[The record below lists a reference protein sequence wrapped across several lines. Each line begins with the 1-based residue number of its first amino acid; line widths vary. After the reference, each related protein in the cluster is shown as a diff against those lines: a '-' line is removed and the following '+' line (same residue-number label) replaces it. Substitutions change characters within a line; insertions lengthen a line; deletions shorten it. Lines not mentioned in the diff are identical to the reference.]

1 MNALKAIAAVAAGV
15 AIVAVCVLVW
25 VTGIALLES
34 LGGDEPEPPAPQS
47 AVQILLRL
55 HRDELSDWNRLTLA
69 IALTES
75 HCNPAAEGA
84 AQDVGILQ
92 ITPIYARE
100 ASRLSGTDYCHADA
114 RDIDKALAMYEIV
127 QGHYNPDHDQ
137 TEAIRRHN
145 PGAGPG
151 YAAEVR
157 RNLQLV
163 ERYEAVRAAILSQQ

>member
-25 VTGIALLES
+25 VAGIALLET
-34 LGGDEPEPPAPQS
+34 LGEDEPEPPQQS
-47 AVQILLRL
+47 AVQILRKL
-55 HRDELSDWNRLTLA
+55 HSQELSDWDRLTLA

-75 HCNPAAEGA
+75 HCNPAAEGS

-100 ASRLSGTDYCHADA
+100 ASRISGTEYCHADA

-127 QGHYNPDHDQ
+127 QGHYNPDHDHA
-137 TEAIRRHN
+137 EAIRRHN

-163 ERYEAVRAAILSQQ
+163 ERYEAVRAAILSKE

>member
-25 VTGIALLES
+25 LAGVALLES
-34 LGGDEPEPPAPQS
+34 LGDDDPEPPQQS
-47 AVQILLRL
+47 AVQILRKL
-55 HRDELSDWNRLTLA
+55 HSRELSDWDRLTLA

-75 HCNPAAEGA
+75 HCNPAAEGS
-84 AQDVGILQ
+84 AQ
-92 ITPIYARE
+92 A
-100 ASRLSGTDYCHADA
+100 
-114 RDIDKALAMYEIV
+114 
-127 QGHYNPDHDQ
+127 
-137 TEAIRRHN
+137 EAIRRHN

-163 ERYEAVRAAILSQQ
+163 ERYEAVRAAILSKQ

>member
-25 VTGIALLES
+25 VAGVALLET
-34 LGGDEPEPPAPQS
+34 LGDDDPEPPQWS
-47 AVQILLRL
+47 AVQILRKL
-55 HRDELSDWNRLTLA
+55 HSQELSDWDRLTLA

-75 HCNPAAEGA
+75 HCNPAAEGS

-92 ITPIYARE
+92 ITPIYVRE
-100 ASRLSGTDYCHADA
+100 ASRLSGTDYSHADA

-137 TEAIRRHN
+137 AEAIRRHN

-163 ERYEAVRAAILSQQ
+163 ERYEAVRSAILSKQ

>member
-1 MNALKAIAAVAAGV
+1 MNALKTIAAVAAGV

-25 VTGIALLES
+25 VAGIALLET
-34 LGGDEPEPPAPQS
+34 LGEDEPEPPQQS
-47 AVQILLRL
+47 AVQILRKL
-55 HRDELSDWNRLTLA
+55 HSQELSDWGRLTLA
-69 IALTES
+69 IAMTES
-75 HCNPAAEGA
+75 HCNPAAVGNAE
-84 AQDVGILQ
+84 DVGILQ

-100 ASRLSGTDYCHADA
+100 ASRISGTEYCHADA

-137 TEAIRRHN
+137 AEAIRRHN

-163 ERYEAVRAAILSQQ
+163 ERYEAVRAAILSKQ

>member
-1 MNALKAIAAVAAGV
+1 MNALKAIAALAAGV

-25 VTGIALLES
+25 VAGVALLES
-34 LGGDEPEPPAPQS
+34 LGDDDPEPPQWS
-47 AVQILLRL
+47 AVQILRKL
-55 HRDELSDWNRLTLA
+55 HDQELTDWDRLTLA

-75 HCNPAAEGA
+75 HCNPAAEGS

-100 ASRLSGTDYCHADA
+100 ASRLSGTDYSHADA

-137 TEAIRRHN
+137 AEAIRRHN

-163 ERYEAVRAAILSQQ
+163 ERYEAVRAAILSKQ

>member
-1 MNALKAIAAVAAGV
+1 MNALKTIAAVAAGV

-25 VTGIALLES
+25 VAGIALLET
-34 LGGDEPEPPAPQS
+34 LGEDEPEPPQQS
-47 AVQILLRL
+47 AVLILRKL
-55 HRDELSDWNRLTLA
+55 HSRELSDWDRLTLA

-75 HCNPAAEGA
+75 HCNPAAAGTAE
-84 AQDVGILQ
+84 DVGILQ

-100 ASRLSGTDYCHADA
+100 ASRISGTEYCHADA

-127 QGHYNPDHDQ
+127 QGHYNPDRDQ
-137 TEAIRRHN
+137 AEAIRRHN

-163 ERYEAVRAAILSQQ
+163 ERYEAVRAAILSKQ

>member
-1 MNALKAIAAVAAGV
+1 MNALKIIAAVAAGV
-15 AIVAVCVLVW
+15 AIVAVCVLAW
-25 VTGIALLES
+25 VVGIALLES
-34 LGGDEPEPPAPQS
+34 LGEDDPEPPHHS
-47 AVQILLRL
+47 AVQILREI

-84 AQDVGILQ
+84 AEDVGILQ

-100 ASRLSGTDYCHADA
+100 ASRLSGTEYSHADA

-127 QGHYNPDHDQ
+127 QQHYNPDRDPA
-137 TEAIRRHN
+137 EAIRRHN

-163 ERYEAVRAAILSQQ
+163 ERYEAVRAAILLQQ

>member
-1 MNALKAIAAVAAGV
+1 MNALKAIAAVAACV
-15 AIVAVCVLVW
+15 AIVAVCALVW
-25 VTGIALLES
+25 VAGIAILES
-34 LGGDEPEPPAPQS
+34 LGDDDPEPPHHS
-47 AVQILLRL
+47 AVQILRRL
-55 HRDELSDWNRLTLA
+55 HSHELSDWDRLTLA

-75 HCNPAAEGA
+75 HCNPAAVGSAE
-84 AQDVGILQ
+84 DVGILQ

-100 ASRLSGTDYCHADA
+100 ASRISGTEYCHADA
-114 RDIDKALAMYEIV
+114 RDIEKALAMFEIV

-137 TEAIRRHN
+137 AEAIRRHN

-163 ERYEAVRAAILSQQ
+163 ERYEAVRAAILSKQ

>member
-1 MNALKAIAAVAAGV
+1 MNARKSIPAVAAMI
-15 AIVAVCVLVW
+15 AAC
-25 VTGIALLES
+25 ALLAACHSHPSPDPES
-34 LGGDEPEPPAPQS
+34 PQWS
-47 AVQILLRL
+47 AVQILRKL
-55 HRDELSDWNRLTLA
+55 HREELTDWDRLTLA

-75 HCNPAAEGA
+75 HCNPAAEGS

-100 ASRLSGTDYCHADA
+100 ASRLSGTDYSHADA

-127 QGHYNPDHDQ
+127 QGHYNPGHNQ
-137 TEAIRRHN
+137 AEAIRRHN

-163 ERYEAVRAAILSQQ
+163 ERYEAVRSAILSKQ

>member
-1 MNALKAIAAVAAGV
+1 MNALKTIAAVAAGV

-25 VTGIALLES
+25 VAGIALLET
-34 LGGDEPEPPAPQS
+34 LGEDEPEPPQQS
-47 AVQILLRL
+47 AVQILRKL
-55 HRDELSDWNRLTLA
+55 HSQELSDWDRLTLA

-75 HCNPAAEGA
+75 HCNPAAEGSA
-84 AQDVGILQ
+84 HDVGILQ

-100 ASRLSGTDYCHADA
+100 ASRISGTEYCHADA
-114 RDIDKALAMYEIV
+114 RDIDKALVMFEIV
-127 QGHYNPDHDQ
+127 QGHYNPNHDQ
-137 TEAIRRHN
+137 AEAIRRHN

-163 ERYEAVRAAILSQQ
+163 ERYEAVRAAILSKQ

>member
-1 MNALKAIAAVAAGV
+1 MNALKTTAAVAAGV
-15 AIVAVCVLVW
+15 VILANCILQITSA
-25 VTGIALLES
+25 GHPKR
-34 LGGDEPEPPAPQS
+34 GNDPEPPQQS
-47 AVQILLRL
+47 AVQILRKL
-55 HRDELSDWNRLTLA
+55 HSQELSDWDRLTLA

-75 HCNPAAEGA
+75 HCNPAAEGS

-100 ASRLSGTDYCHADA
+100 ASRLSGTDYSHADA

-137 TEAIRRHN
+137 AEAIRRHN

-163 ERYEAVRAAILSQQ
+163 ERYEAVRSAILSQQ

>member
-25 VTGIALLES
+25 VAGVALLET
-34 LGGDEPEPPAPQS
+34 LGDDDPEPPQWS
-47 AVQILLRL
+47 AVQILRKL
-55 HRDELSDWNRLTLA
+55 HSQDLSDWDRLTLA

-75 HCNPAAEGA
+75 HCNPAAEGS

-100 ASRLSGTDYCHADA
+100 ASRISGMDYSHADA
-114 RDIDKALAMYEIV
+114 RDIDKALAMYKIV

-137 TEAIRRHN
+137 AEAIRRHN

-163 ERYEAVRAAILSQQ
+163 ERYEAVRSAILSQQ